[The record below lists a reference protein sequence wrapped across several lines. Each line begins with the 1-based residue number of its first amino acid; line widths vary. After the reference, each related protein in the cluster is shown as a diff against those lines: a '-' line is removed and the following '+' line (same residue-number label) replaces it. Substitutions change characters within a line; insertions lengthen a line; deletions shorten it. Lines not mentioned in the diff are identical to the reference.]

1 MCQACSQSV
10 SQVTHLC
17 PLYRRVVH
25 HVTSDTNGGEASTGT
40 RTQAKLTT
48 RNPAMVEVIM
58 ERGRCQGR
66 NPNVS
71 RAPSQADVKSSR
83 PGCGVPLRR
92 SSIVEPYRLRKH
104 VHGSIPARH
113 MPRDTLCR
121 SEVAATDRVVALLVW
136 RGSCARWTKS
146 ETPPC
151 QGNNAAATRIYQA
164 SKCTPPDPLNLTDP
178 LCKRVPPL

>member
-40 RTQAKLTT
+40 RTQAKLTI

-71 RAPSQADVKSSR
+71 RAPSRADVKSSR

-121 SEVAATDRVVALLVW
+121 SEEGSHGPCGGVVGL
-136 RGSCARWTKS
+136 AR
-146 ETPPC
+146 
-151 QGNNAAATRIYQA
+151 Q
-164 SKCTPPDPLNLTDP
+164 
-178 LCKRVPPL
+178 LCPVDKKRNSRLPRK